1 MAITV
6 TEKAARHI
14 QKALARQ
21 GGMALRFGVK
31 KVGCSGLAY
40 TFDYARETR
49 ADDQVFRTGEVTVVV
64 DRESLPY
71 VDGAVLDFVREG
83 LNESFDVK
91 NPKATAQCGCG
102 ESFTINPDV
111 VARA

>member
-21 GGMALRFGVK
+21 GGLGLRFGVK

-40 TFDYARETR
+40 TFDYAKETGD
-49 ADDQVFRTGEVTVVV
+49 DDQVFRCGDVTVVV
-64 DRESLPY
+64 DKESLPY
-71 VDGAVLDFVREG
+71 VDGSVLDFVREG

-111 VARA
+111 VVRG